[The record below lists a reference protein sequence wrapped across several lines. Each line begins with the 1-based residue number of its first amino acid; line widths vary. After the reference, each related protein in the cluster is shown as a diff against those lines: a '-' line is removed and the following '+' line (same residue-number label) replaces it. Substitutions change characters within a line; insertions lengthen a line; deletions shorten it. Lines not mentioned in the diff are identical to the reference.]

1 MTVDR
6 HKPVMNRSNLRVL
19 TAASSGL
26 CLLAMA
32 QASTG
37 APTVDRKPSIH
48 SLQQAIETR
57 RQQMAIPGAS
67 IAVIDGG
74 RIAWARGFG
83 VADVATQ
90 RPVTTATLFTAN
102 SITKTLTSLAVVKL
116 LAVKDIALDEPVNRY
131 LKGWKIPEN
140 NYTAK
145 VPVSFRMLLNHS
157 AALTTPYPDG
167 CCGPKQPLPSL
178 VQLLRGEPPATNP
191 PVTVNGVP
199 GERYAYCNG
208 CYSVLQPALETIAAK
223 PFQTLMEALVLKPAG
238 MNNSTFD
245 DNFFLEDSSSIALPY
260 DADGRVHQ
268 QAPMRNPILST
279 GLLWTTAID
288 LARFNLAFTRAL
300 KGKDDLINQPLAE
313 ALILPSSSPTRSLGF
328 FIGNKSAQENPKGD
342 YLFHSGS
349 NIGYLSLSIIS
360 KDGQKGAVF
369 LINKGPNPFTT
380 MDLPQYAFITDSLR
394 LISQHDHWQ

>member
-1 MTVDR
+1 MTIDR
-6 HKPVMNRSNLRVL
+6 YKPAVNRSTGRGLRVVS
-19 TAASSGL
+19 AGL
-26 CLLAMA
+26 CLLAIA
-32 QASTG
+32 QASRG
-37 APTVDRKPSIH
+37 APTDEREPSIH
-48 SLQQAIETR
+48 RLQQAIESR
-57 RQQMAIPGAS
+57 RQQMAIPGVS

-83 VADVATQ
+83 MADVATQ
-90 RPVTTATLFTAN
+90 RAVTTATLFTAN

-116 LAVKDIALDEPVNRY
+116 LAAKAIALDEPVNRY

-167 CCGPKQPLPSL
+167 CCGPKQTLPSL
-178 VQLLRGEPPATNP
+178 VQVLRGEPPATNP

-223 PFQTLMEALVLKPAG
+223 PFKSLMEALVLNPAG
-238 MNNSTFD
+238 MENSTFD
-245 DNFFLEDSSSIALPY
+245 DTFFLEDTSSIAIAY
-260 DADGRVHQ
+260 DADGTVHRK
-268 QAPMRNPILST
+268 APMRNPILST

-313 ALILPSSSPTRSLGF
+313 ALILPSSTPTRSLGF
-328 FIGNKSAQENPKGD
+328 FIGDKSAKENPKGD
-342 YLFHSGS
+342 YIYHSGS
-349 NIGYLSLSIIS
+349 NIGYLSLSVIS
-360 KDGQKGAVF
+360 KDGQKGAVI
-369 LINKGPNPFTT
+369 LINKAPNPFTT
-380 MDLPQYAFITDSLR
+380 TDLPQYAFITDSLK
-394 LISQHDHWQ
+394 LISEHHHWQ